1 MSHKKHALISQST
14 FICLFC
20 VIALALGLS
29 GYRFYR
35 NEEVAIR
42 KQKYSELEA
51 IAGLKVGQIIRWR
64 FERLADARMNSANLF
79 IRSNVNQLLA
89 TFPGSGDLEAEAKL
103 IAIQAAEEGS
113 RLWKKFRGSLI
124 NLDLHRQSLF
134 SSLF

>member
-14 FICLFC
+14 LICLFC
-20 VIALALGLS
+20 VIALALGFS

-35 NEEVAIR
+35 NEEAAIR
-42 KQKYSELEA
+42 KQKHSELEA
-51 IAGLKVGQIIRWR
+51 IVSLKIGQIIV
-64 FERLADARMNSANLF
+64 S
-79 IRSNVNQLLA
+79 

-113 RLWKKFRGSLI
+113 RLWEKFRGSLI